1 MSSFSPFRRYLKP
14 LLFFSSYVPLI
25 LIFSIRYYKTFRY
38 FTIFGIVVS
47 IILSII
53 LLSAMKS
60 TKKLNTMGITLSKI
74 SYKSSDLLAY
84 MFSYIFPFLN
94 FKLERYIDMLSLGF
108 FFIMLAIVYINLN
121 IIYINPMLSLFGYKI
136 FEIADE
142 KNNTFVLI
150 TKRGKLIVGNKI
162 QACELGSNVL
172 RG

>member
-1 MSSFSPFRRYLKP
+1 MSPFKRYIKP

-25 LIFSIRYYKTFRY
+25 LIFSIRYYKTNRY
-38 FTIFGIVVS
+38 FTISGIVIA

-53 LLSAMKS
+53 LLLVIKS
-60 TKKLNTMGITLSKI
+60 TKKLNLTGITLSKI

-94 FKLERYIDMLSLGF
+94 FNLERYIDMLSLGF

-150 TKRGKLIVGNKI
+150 TKMDTLIVGQNI
-162 QACELGSNVL
+162 NVCNLGSNVL
-172 RG
+172 KG